1 MRFYLKKIYRHLK
14 TSPNLINCR
23 QSVPPYTQ
31 CPLEFMMA
39 VELLRGSSPLGGA
52 VIFRNLQHRGRRS
65 VSLFGH
71 ELHFKENETIYWPG
85 SRPFELNID
94 FRGETERGNY
104 YETNSFC
111 AAEHGGTHMDAP
123 SHFVRGKPRVHDV
136 PLDALIGPAVK
147 IDIKSKADEDSLAE
161 MEVADLEDWE
171 EANGRIP
178 DDVIVMVYSGR
189 GSQWLNRTAY
199 LGSETNNASL
209 LHFPGIHP
217 DAARWLVNN
226 RKIKC
231 VGIDTT
237 PSDHGQSR
245 TLGSHLTFFN
255 NNIPV
260 LENVANLDKLPSK
273 VPQFSPFP

>member
-1 MRFYLKKIYRHLK
+1 MSY
-14 TSPNLINCR
+14 
-23 QSVPPYTQ
+23 
-31 CPLEFMMA
+31 
-39 VELLRGSSPLGGA
+39 
-52 VIFRNLQHRGRRS
+52 
-65 VSLFGH
+65 
-71 ELHFKENETIYWPG
+71 HFKENETIYWPG

-231 VGIDTT
+231 VGIDT
-237 PSDHGQSR
+237 PSPDHGQSQ
-245 TLGSHLTFFN
+245 TLASHLTFFN

-273 VPQFSPFP
+273 GATVFAIPMKIHEGSGAPTRIFATGWNPDLNDPCRVVGGACHPTFGISLLLSIVANIFIKLVF